1 MDNYEWNHG
10 MGMRFGLYAVDA
22 TSKARAMRD
31 AGVAYAE
38 MSKTRDVPAALESKY
53 AKYFVP

>member
-1 MDNYEWNHG
+1 
-10 MGMRFGLYAVDA
+10 MRFGLYAVDA